1 MARKNEKTESSKER
15 FVAVRK
21 NNEGNLCEFKSNTG
35 KVYDYEMAIESI
47 EQGKIE
53 GAMLFTGRD
62 GKQHIR
68 SKNDGDPN
76 TKFSNLKEF

>member
-35 KVYDYEMAIESI
+35 NVYDY
-47 EQGKIE
+47 
-53 GAMLFTGRD
+53 
-62 GKQHIR
+62 
-68 SKNDGDPN
+68 DGDR
-76 TKFSNLKEF
+76 SY

>member
-35 KVYDYEMAIESI
+35 KVYDYEMAIEAI

-53 GAMLFTGRD
+53 GAMLF
-62 GKQHIR
+62 
-68 SKNDGDPN
+68 KNDGDPN